1 MDRVSRDDGFD
12 LKSLAVPA
20 YGPSLLFGVAEGAM
34 LPVVPISARHLGAS
48 VAMAAFMVMLINIGS
63 LLFNVPSS
71 VITARYGERWAIVGA
86 AGVGVI
92 SALLCLTATD
102 LIVYALGAL
111 LMGVSGSVFLLA
123 RQTYLTEAV
132 PARFRARA
140 LSTLGGVMRV
150 GIFAGPFLGAAAM
163 SLWDLRAAYA
173 VCGLALA
180 VGGVLAATMKD
191 LPPSVA
197 ASEVAGDP
205 SVRSILR
212 EHRRVFLTVG
222 VGVLLVAAVRTSRQ
236 AVIPLWAQHIGLSGQ
251 VASIIYGLAG
261 GIDMLVFYPSGKVM
275 DVFGRRWVTV
285 PSMLVMAGALL
296 LMPLTEGAVT
306 LGIVACVLGFGNG
319 IGSGMVM
326 TLGADFSP
334 AIGRTQFLGIWRE
347 LSDAGRTAGPAIL
360 SAVTA
365 VVALGTGIVVA
376 GAIGLVAAAVMWR
389 SVPPKRA
396 MTPRPAPA
404 DGAEHR

>member
-1 MDRVSRDDGFD
+1 MGKDDGFD

-86 AGVGVI
+86 SVIGVI
-92 SALLCLTATD
+92 SALLCLLAPT

-191 LPPSVA
+191 LPPSPVA
-197 ASEVAGDP
+197 PEAAGEP
-205 SVRSILR
+205 TVRSILR

-296 LMPLTEGAVT
+296 VMPLTEGAVT
-306 LGIVACVLGFGNG
+306 LGLVAGVLGFGNG

-334 AIGRTQFLGIWRE
+334 AAGRTQFLGIWRE

-376 GAIGLVAAAVMWR
+376 GAIGLVAAVVMWR

-396 MTPRPAPA
+396 MTPHPAPV
-404 DGAEHR
+404 DGVDRR